1 MSTKNK
7 IVEDMMGN
15 QKKTTVTLKKQ
26 DLSNPTIQKS
36 IQGLG
41 QNVNVTI
48 VDEMIEPQDAA
59 TIKYLS
65 NVKDPNTGQIA
76 QPFNIS
82 DKKYQ
87 MVRGITPDKNTVLGV
102 YCFDELNEDGSN
114 MIYHVDEFESK
125 IAKPMLEREKL
136 TTESEDKSSQPE
148 SLNLG
153 EYKHFIVNE
162 KNGKFKK
169 FKTIPELA
177 ATTMLEDERYM
188 GLHEFKKF
196 FENRVFGAPKRKE
209 LSEVGLTGQETEE
222 EMTIKAQKLMALI
235 QKRIPATII
244 DSIKTNKIAQKE
256 VIASFAEMIGVPRNG
271 LTNLV
276 QGIKDLA
283 KTGAQPQQ
291 TQQPVTE
298 NVVTTIK
305 KKDIK

>member
-1 MSTKNK
+1 MNTKNK

-26 DLSNPTIQKS
+26 DLANPSIQKS

-41 QNVNVTI
+41 QNVNVTV

-65 NVKDPNTGQIA
+65 NVKDPESGQIA

-87 MVRGITPDKNTVLGV
+87 MVRGVTPNKNIVLGV

-114 MIYHVDEFESK
+114 MIYPVDEFENK
-125 IAKPMLEREKL
+125 IAKPMLEMEKL
-136 TTESEDKSSQPE
+136 TTESENKSSEPE

-153 EYKHFIVNE
+153 EYKHFVVNE

-196 FENRVFGAPKRKE
+196 FENRVFGAPRRKE
-209 LSEVGLTGQETEE
+209 LTEVGLTGQETEE
-222 EMTIKAQKLMALI
+222 EMTIKAQKLMGLI
-235 QKRIPATII
+235 QKRIPSNII
-244 DSIKTNKIAQKE
+244 DSLKTNKIAQRE
-256 VIASFAEMIGVPRNG
+256 VIAAFAELIGVPRNG
-271 LTNLV
+271 LTGLV

-283 KTGAQPQQ
+283 KTNTQPQQ
-291 TQQPVTE
+291 AVAE
-298 NVVTTIK
+298 NRIVKTIK

>member
-1 MSTKNK
+1 MNTKNK

-26 DLSNPTIQKS
+26 DLANPTIQKS

-41 QNVNVTI
+41 QNVNVTV

-65 NVKDPNTGQIA
+65 NVKDPESGQIA
-76 QPFNIS
+76 QPFNINN
-82 DKKYQ
+82 KKYQ
-87 MVRGITPDKNTVLGV
+87 MVRGVTPDKNIVLGV

-114 MIYHVDEFESK
+114 MIYQVDEFENN
-125 IAKPMLEREKL
+125 IAKPMLEMEKL
-136 TTESEDKSSQPE
+136 TTESENKSSEPE

-153 EYKHFIVNE
+153 EYKHFVVNE

-188 GLHEFKKF
+188 GLQEFKKF

-209 LSEVGLTGQETEE
+209 LAEVGLTGQESDE
-222 EMTIKAQKLMALI
+222 EMTIKAQKLMGLI
-235 QKRIPATII
+235 QKRIPSNII
-244 DSIKTNKIAQKE
+244 DTIKTNKIAQRE
-256 VIASFAEMIGVPRNG
+256 VIAAFAELIGVPRNG

-283 KTGAQPQQ
+283 KTG
-291 TQQPVTE
+291 TQQVTE
-298 NVVTTIK
+298 SKVIKTIK